1 MKWKSP
7 INLKPLEIKGQN
19 LWMAMAFAVPILC
32 LLLAV
37 GLNEW
42 HLRAGQAV
50 TLPVEGYDPRDLLS
64 GRYLRYKILYK
75 APCPPIA
82 KPPIEKQ
89 SAPKGTTKIPSKL
102 AFLKTKQRAYLC
114 LQGEKQSAVS
124 ISAPQNCPLF
134 IKGRCLG
141 KEGFYAGGDRLYLP
155 DSKARDLEKLF
166 HGAGKKEVVLS
177 VTKGGRV
184 LAKDILIDGRSLK
197 EISRE
202 SRR

>member
-1 MKWKSP
+1 MKNTMKWKSP

-42 HLRAGQAV
+42 RLRTGQTV
-50 TLPVEGYDPRDLLS
+50 VLPVEGYDPRDLLS

-75 APCPPIA
+75 APCPPS
-82 KPPIEKQ
+82 EKQ

-114 LQGEKQSAVS
+114 LQGEKQNSVS
-124 ISAPQNCPLF
+124 RSAPQNCPLF
-134 IKGRCLG
+134 IKGLCLG

-177 VTKGGRV
+177 ITKGGRV

-197 EISRE
+197 KISRG